1 MTKTLAV
8 TYLAVAGLLG
18 SAAVTAAEPVA
29 SAPSTGTYVKDSAI
43 TAKVKTELAAQHAN
57 SLANIS
63 VDTDKDGVVW
73 LSGTARTQE
82 AIDLAVKTTKATD
95 GVRSVHSTV
104 TVQKAD

>member
-8 TYLAVAGLLG
+8 TYLAISGLLG
-18 SAAVTAAEPVA
+18 PAAVSAAEPDA
-29 SAPSTGTYVKDSAI
+29 AAASTGTYVKDSAI
-43 TAKVKTELAAQHAN
+43 TARVKTELATQHLN

-73 LSGTARTQE
+73 LSGTAKTQE

-104 TVQKAD
+104 TVQKAE